1 MTNQSP
7 LDLNSSPASIESE
20 MALLGAVLVNPEA
33 FLAIS
38 SFLQADDFFLLKH
51 QHVWTAMQNLS
62 NRKMPIDVLTAAE
75 ELDAAHHLE
84 AIGGMGYLTQLLN
97 STPSS
102 VHAEFYGQIVE
113 RASVRRRLM
122 RAADEMKAL
131 ARDEQIDLEMVISK
145 SETTLF
151 GVTERQMK
159 RDFQTM
165 RDAVGT
171 YFDRIDS
178 LIQNPGSSYGVPSGF
193 RDLDSLLGGFQRQA
207 LMIFAGRP
215 GMGKTSFLLS
225 AAVNAARQNQSVA
238 IFTMEMGAEEI
249 VQRMIAMETAIS
261 SEKLRRGDLNAA
273 EYNRFVEAAG
283 RISDFPIYIDDTPG
297 LNPIQ
302 LRTKTRRLQHEFG
315 LDLVIVDY
323 LQLMNGGAAFQN
335 NRVQEIGYISR
346 SLKELARELNVPV
359 FSAAQLSR
367 AVESRQDKRPQL
379 SDLRESGCLTG
390 DSRVHLPDEG
400 RFIPIQEL
408 VGRSGFRIT
417 SLNTE
422 TWKLES
428 SEVSAAFST
437 GTQPVYR
444 MQTRLGRAI
453 RATANHK
460 FLTIDGWK
468 RLDELESGERLA
480 LPRILDHAVSE
491 TISQPELALL
501 GHLIGD
507 GCTLPRHSI
516 QYTTREI
523 DLAEIVVKLATEC
536 FGDAIV
542 PRIHQETGHSWYQV
556 FLASARR
563 LTHGV
568 HNPIRDWLEK
578 MGVFGLRSHQKR
590 IPDIVFSQSSQ
601 AIGRFLRHLWATDG
615 CIKADSAHPA
625 VYYASSSPEL
635 AWGVQT
641 LLLQLGINARLK
653 IVSQGNKGRPQHHV
667 IVSGKDDLALF
678 VNRVGAVGQYKST
691 HLEAVRLYTETT
703 TANTNRDII
712 PFTIWSLWAV
722 PAMKAN
728 QITTRQMYSGMG
740 TAYAGTT
747 LYKQNLSRARA
758 ERLSVV
764 VNSSHIA
771 ALARSDIY
779 WDEII
784 DILPDGTEPV
794 YDMTVPGNHNFVAEN
809 MVVHNSIEQDADVVM
824 FLYRD
829 VVYNQ
834 ATEFPNSADV
844 IVAKHRNGRTDTI
857 SLYFD
862 GSLTKFMD
870 GAVRRISLNEDR

>member
-7 LDLNSSPASIESE
+7 LDLNSPASVESE

-38 SFLQADDFFLLKH
+38 SFLHADDFFLLKH
-51 QHVWTAMQNLS
+51 QHIWAAMLNLS

-151 GVTERQMK
+151 SVTERQMK

-379 SDLRESGCLTG
+379 SDLRESG
-390 DSRVHLPDEG
+390 
-400 RFIPIQEL
+400 
-408 VGRSGFRIT
+408 
-417 SLNTE
+417 
-422 TWKLES
+422 
-428 SEVSAAFST
+428 
-437 GTQPVYR
+437 
-444 MQTRLGRAI
+444 
-453 RATANHK
+453 
-460 FLTIDGWK
+460 
-468 RLDELESGERLA
+468 
-480 LPRILDHAVSE
+480 
-491 TISQPELALL
+491 
-501 GHLIGD
+501 
-507 GCTLPRHSI
+507 
-516 QYTTREI
+516 
-523 DLAEIVVKLATEC
+523 
-536 FGDAIV
+536 
-542 PRIHQETGHSWYQV
+542 
-556 FLASARR
+556 
-563 LTHGV
+563 
-568 HNPIRDWLEK
+568 
-578 MGVFGLRSHQKR
+578 
-590 IPDIVFSQSSQ
+590 
-601 AIGRFLRHLWATDG
+601 
-615 CIKADSAHPA
+615 
-625 VYYASSSPEL
+625 
-635 AWGVQT
+635 
-641 LLLQLGINARLK
+641 
-653 IVSQGNKGRPQHHV
+653 
-667 IVSGKDDLALF
+667 
-678 VNRVGAVGQYKST
+678 
-691 HLEAVRLYTETT
+691 
-703 TANTNRDII
+703 
-712 PFTIWSLWAV
+712 
-722 PAMKAN
+722 
-728 QITTRQMYSGMG
+728 
-740 TAYAGTT
+740 
-747 LYKQNLSRARA
+747 
-758 ERLSVV
+758 
-764 VNSSHIA
+764 
-771 ALARSDIY
+771 
-779 WDEII
+779 
-784 DILPDGTEPV
+784 
-794 YDMTVPGNHNFVAEN
+794 
-809 MVVHNSIEQDADVVM
+809 SIEQDADVVM

>member
-1 MTNQSP
+1 
-7 LDLNSSPASIESE
+7 

-38 SFLQADDFFLLKH
+38 SFLHADDFFLLKH
-51 QHVWTAMQNLS
+51 QHVWSSMQNLS
-62 NRKMPIDVLTAAE
+62 NRKMPIDVLTVAE
-75 ELDAAHHLE
+75 GLDAAHHLE

-131 ARDEQIDLEMVISK
+131 AKDEQIDLETVISK

-171 YFDRIDS
+171 YFDRIDA

-193 RDLDSLLGGFQRQA
+193 RDLDALLGGFQRQA

-323 LQLMNGGAAFQN
+323 LQLMNGGAGFQN

-346 SLKELARELNVPV
+346 SLKELARELDVPV

-390 DSRVHLPDEG
+390 DSRVYLPEER
-400 RFIPIQEL
+400 RFVPIQEL
-408 VGRSGFRIT
+408 VGRAGFRVT

-422 TWKLES
+422 TWKLEAS
-428 SEVSAAFST
+428 TVSAAFCT
-437 GTQPVYR
+437 GTQRVYR
-444 MQTRLGRAI
+444 MRTRLGRVI

-460 FLTIDGWK
+460 FLTINGWK
-468 RLDELESGERLA
+468 RLDELETGEQL
-480 LPRILDHAVSE
+480 AVSAME
-491 TISQPELALL
+491 DNFCEMQMGRTPHVASALYYAVDTAVA
-501 GHLIGD
+501 GAHTGAP
-507 GCTLPRHSI
+507 LPKSH
-516 QYTTREI
+516 
-523 DLAEIVVKLATEC
+523 D
-536 FGDAIV
+536 DAI
-542 PRIHQETGHSWYQV
+542 
-556 FLASARR
+556 
-563 LTHGV
+563 
-568 HNPIRDWLEK
+568 
-578 MGVFGLRSHQKR
+578 
-590 IPDIVFSQSSQ
+590 
-601 AIGRFLRHLWATDG
+601 
-615 CIKADSAHPA
+615 C
-625 VYYASSSPEL
+625 
-635 AWGVQT
+635 
-641 LLLQLGINARLK
+641 
-653 IVSQGNKGRPQHHV
+653 
-667 IVSGKDDLALF
+667 
-678 VNRVGAVGQYKST
+678 
-691 HLEAVRLYTETT
+691 
-703 TANTNRDII
+703 
-712 PFTIWSLWAV
+712 
-722 PAMKAN
+722 
-728 QITTRQMYSGMG
+728 
-740 TAYAGTT
+740 
-747 LYKQNLSRARA
+747 
-758 ERLSVV
+758 
-764 VNSSHIA
+764 
-771 ALARSDIY
+771 

-784 DILPDGTEPV
+784 DIMPDGTEPV
-794 YDMTVPGNHNFVAEN
+794 YDLTVPGNHNFVAEN

-834 ATEFPNSADV
+834 ATEFPNAADV

>member
-7 LDLNSSPASIESE
+7 LDLNSPASIESE
-20 MALLGAVLVNPEA
+20 MALLGAVLVNQEV
-33 FLAIS
+33 FLSIS
-38 SFLQADDFFLLKH
+38 SFLHPDDFFLLKH
-51 QHVWTAMQNLS
+51 QYTWTAMQNLS
-62 NRKMPIDVLTAAE
+62 NRRMPIDVLTVAE
-75 ELDAAHHLE
+75 ELDAAHQLE
-84 AIGGMGYLTQLLN
+84 PSGGMAYLTQLLN

-122 RAADEMKAL
+122 RAADEMRAL
-131 ARDEQIDLEMVISK
+131 AKDEQLDLESVISK
-145 SETTLF
+145 SETNLF
-151 GVTERQMK
+151 NVTERQMK
-159 RDFQTM
+159 RDFHTM
-165 RDAVGT
+165 RDAVGA

-193 RDLDSLLGGFQRQA
+193 RDLDALLGGFQRQA

-238 IFTMEMGAEEI
+238 IFTMEMGAEEL
-249 VQRMIAMETAIS
+249 VQRMVAMETAIS
-261 SEKLRRGDLNAA
+261 SEKLRRGELNAA

-390 DSRVHLPDEG
+390 DSRVYLPDEG
-400 RFIPIQEL
+400 RFVPIQAL
-408 VGRSGFRIT
+408 VGQSGFRVT

-428 SEVSAAFST
+428 SEVSAVFST

-444 MQTRLGRAI
+444 IQTGLGRTI

-460 FLTIDGWK
+460 FLTIHGWK
-468 RLDELESGERLA
+468 RLDELHLGERLA
-480 LPRILDHAVSE
+480 VAGE
-491 TISQPELALL
+491 TAL
-501 GHLIGD
+501 
-507 GCTLPRHSI
+507 
-516 QYTTREI
+516 
-523 DLAEIVVKLATEC
+523 
-536 FGDAIV
+536 
-542 PRIHQETGHSWYQV
+542 
-556 FLASARR
+556 
-563 LTHGV
+563 V
-568 HNPIRDWLEK
+568 HHWMLK
-578 MGVFGLRSHQKR
+578 
-590 IPDIVFSQSSQ
+590 
-601 AIGRFLRHLWATDG
+601 
-615 CIKADSAHPA
+615 HPA
-625 VYYASSSPEL
+625 SKLPISPL
-635 AWGVQT
+635 KGLV
-641 LLLQLGINARLK
+641 LGEI
-653 IVSQGNKGRPQHHV
+653 S
-667 IVSGKDDLALF
+667 D
-678 VNRVGAVGQYKST
+678 
-691 HLEAVRLYTETT
+691 E
-703 TANTNRDII
+703 
-712 PFTIWSLWAV
+712 
-722 PAMKAN
+722 
-728 QITTRQMYSGMG
+728 
-740 TAYAGTT
+740 
-747 LYKQNLSRARA
+747 ARA
-758 ERLSVV
+758 SDGESPFSGLPVAKGSMGFEPHAAISIWRPIGCHDGETLGERV
-764 VNSSHIA
+764 
-771 ALARSDIY
+771 D
-779 WDEII
+779 WDEIT
-784 DILPDGTEPV
+784 DISPDGVEPV
-794 YDMTVPGNHNFVAEN
+794 YDLTVPVNHNFVAEN
-809 MVVHNSIEQDADVVM
+809 IIVHNSIEQDADVVM

-834 ATEFPNSADV
+834 ATEFPNQADV

>member
-7 LDLNSSPASIESE
+7 LDLSSPASVESE

-38 SFLQADDFFLLKH
+38 SFLHADDFFLLKH
-51 QHVWTAMQNLS
+51 QHVWSSMQNLS
-62 NRKMPIDVLTAAE
+62 NRKMPIDVLTVAE
-75 ELDAAHHLE
+75 GLDAAHHLE

-131 ARDEQIDLEMVISK
+131 AKDEQIDLETVISK

-171 YFDRIDS
+171 YFDRIDA

-193 RDLDSLLGGFQRQA
+193 RDLDALLGGFQRQA

-323 LQLMNGGAAFQN
+323 LQLMNGGAGFQN

-346 SLKELARELNVPV
+346 SLKELARELDVPV

-390 DSRVHLPDEG
+390 DSRVYLPEER
-400 RFIPIQEL
+400 RFVPIQEL
-408 VGRSGFRIT
+408 VGRAGFRVT

-422 TWKLES
+422 TWKLEAS
-428 SEVSAAFST
+428 TVSAAFCT
-437 GTQPVYR
+437 GTQRVYR
-444 MQTRLGRAI
+444 MRTRLGRVI

-460 FLTIDGWK
+460 FLTINGWK
-468 RLDELESGERLA
+468 RLDELETGEQL
-480 LPRILDHAVSE
+480 AVSAME
-491 TISQPELALL
+491 DNFCEMQMGRTPHVASALYYAVDMAAA
-501 GHLIGD
+501 GAHTGAP
-507 GCTLPRHSI
+507 LPKSH
-516 QYTTREI
+516 
-523 DLAEIVVKLATEC
+523 D
-536 FGDAIV
+536 DAI
-542 PRIHQETGHSWYQV
+542 
-556 FLASARR
+556 
-563 LTHGV
+563 
-568 HNPIRDWLEK
+568 
-578 MGVFGLRSHQKR
+578 
-590 IPDIVFSQSSQ
+590 
-601 AIGRFLRHLWATDG
+601 
-615 CIKADSAHPA
+615 C
-625 VYYASSSPEL
+625 
-635 AWGVQT
+635 
-641 LLLQLGINARLK
+641 
-653 IVSQGNKGRPQHHV
+653 
-667 IVSGKDDLALF
+667 
-678 VNRVGAVGQYKST
+678 
-691 HLEAVRLYTETT
+691 
-703 TANTNRDII
+703 
-712 PFTIWSLWAV
+712 
-722 PAMKAN
+722 
-728 QITTRQMYSGMG
+728 
-740 TAYAGTT
+740 
-747 LYKQNLSRARA
+747 
-758 ERLSVV
+758 
-764 VNSSHIA
+764 
-771 ALARSDIY
+771 

-784 DILPDGTEPV
+784 DIMPDGTEPV
-794 YDMTVPGNHNFVAEN
+794 YDLTVPGNHNFVAEN

-834 ATEFPNSADV
+834 ATEFPNAADV